1 MKTLMIL
8 VLVICPGKVPAL
20 LGMKLDL
27 LIHLSLQKGGTL
39 PPQTG
44 EYLQDSFRRESLVL
58 AFSAVEEELKQLI
71 TMDQWHLVGMLVI
84 SGVGVIGNLLLT
96 WKLKQLGKK
105 MGRTSQ
111 CKEQV

>member
-1 MKTLMIL
+1 MKTLVIL

-44 EYLQDSFRRESLVL
+44 EYFQDSFRRESLVPT
-58 AFSAVEEELKQLI
+58 FSAMEEELKQLNAI
-71 TMDQWHLVGMLVI
+71 DQWHMMVMLI
-84 SGVGVIGNLLLT
+84 KSGVGIIGNVLLT

-105 MGRTSQ
+105 LGRASQ
-111 CKEQV
+111 YKEQV

>member
-1 MKTLMIL
+1 MKTLMFV
-8 VLVICPGKVPAL
+8 VLVICPGEVPAI

-27 LIHLSLQKGGTL
+27 LIHLSLRKGGTL

-44 EYLQDSFRRESLVL
+44 EYLQDSFRRESLVP

-71 TMDQWHLVGMLVI
+71 TTDQWHLVGMLVI

-105 MGRTSQ
+105 MGRN
-111 CKEQV
+111 KEQI